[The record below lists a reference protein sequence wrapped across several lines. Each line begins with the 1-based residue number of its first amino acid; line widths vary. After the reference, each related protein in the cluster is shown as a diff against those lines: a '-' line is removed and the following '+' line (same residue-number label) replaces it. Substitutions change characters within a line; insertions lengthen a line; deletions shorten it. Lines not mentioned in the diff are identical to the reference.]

1 SLLRHSP
8 PVRDDFAATAILAAV
23 REPSAP
29 APALDNI
36 TEHEHDHD
44 LPSFRDVMEEAT
56 ALATLALPQTNLE
69 TISRPSSTSTSESAS
84 AAAVVAAASTVPQ
97 LPGISALAQANNS
110 ATSSPQM
117 RYRDMT
123 DDQLDGH
130 DSLALLPRS
139 PYNLEAISATKKAMQ
154 PLRSIDK
161 SPSAAISLA
170 SPQSGFSGGRNSRD
184 GMEEDVNTKVTRA
197 SCADFDPQRSDSR
210 ARSRC
215 RLHTDS
221 GARAR
226 ASSRADADLR
236 FWRRIHH
243 AIVVNTKT
251 RVPTLIARFTPSS
264 TTNKQTVIFFRIS
277 FGAHTWNSLTESFA
291 TISLALRIMMATQA
305 NESTQPTCQNCQTS
319 TTPLWRRD
327 EYGSVLCNACGLFL
341 KLHGRPRP
349 ISLKTDVIKSRNR
362 VKTMRPDLASKKK
375 QQQQQQQAHQF
386 GANDP
391 NGLDIHGQN
400 QRRQSQKSNG
410 NPDGSDSPVSR
421 TATPS
426 LYNPSLPVFQ
436 GMDDAQLQ
444 AGLQGFNVSGSDNRS
459 GSPLNGDRHLDVPQ
473 THEQLIAAN
482 SALKT
487 RVSELELINELFRG
501 RLSQMEQDEASARRG
516 QEISGKAEAQLRAQ
530 LESSKKQLD
539 ESHRRENNLKRR
551 LDEME
556 LELKEARDALDLSDS
571 GRAAKKPRIAEVV
584 ANPAVAAATSGGGG
598 DGGGGGESEVSTPQS
613 AAAN

>member
-1 SLLRHSP
+1 
-8 PVRDDFAATAILAAV
+8 
-23 REPSAP
+23 
-29 APALDNI
+29 
-36 TEHEHDHD
+36 
-44 LPSFRDVMEEAT
+44 MEEAT

-117 RYRDMT
+117 R
-123 DDQLDGH
+123 
-130 DSLALLPRS
+130 
-139 PYNLEAISATKKAMQ
+139 EAIPAPA
-154 PLRSIDK
+154 PV
-161 SPSAAISLA
+161 AASTPTQA
-170 SPQSGFSGGRNSRD
+170 PAPAPAPAPTPTYASGG
-184 GMEEDVNTKVTRA
+184 G
-197 SCADFDPQRSDSR
+197 
-210 ARSRC
+210 
-215 RLHTDS
+215 
-221 GARAR
+221 
-226 ASSRADADLR
+226 
-236 FWRRIHH
+236 
-243 AIVVNTKT
+243 
-251 RVPTLIARFTPSS
+251 S
-264 TTNKQTVIFFRIS
+264 TT
-277 FGAHTWNSLTESFA
+277 
-291 TISLALRIMMATQA
+291 
-305 NESTQPTCQNCQTS
+305 PTCQNCQTS

-598 DGGGGGESEVSTPQS
+598 DGGGGGGESEVSTPQS
-613 AAAN
+613 AAAT

>member
-1 SLLRHSP
+1 TAPHARLAIAKRHSIASLLRHSP
-8 PVRDDFAATAILAAV
+8 PVRDEFAATAILAAV

-117 RYRDMT
+117 RYR
-123 DDQLDGH
+123 
-130 DSLALLPRS
+130 
-139 PYNLEAISATKKAMQ
+139 
-154 PLRSIDK
+154 
-161 SPSAAISLA
+161 
-170 SPQSGFSGGRNSRD
+170 
-184 GMEEDVNTKVTRA
+184 
-197 SCADFDPQRSDSR
+197 SDSR

-221 GARAR
+221 GAR

-264 TTNKQTVIFFRIS
+264 TTNKQTVIFFRIY

-341 KLHGRPRP
+341 KLHQ
-349 ISLKTDVIKSRNR
+349 
-362 VKTMRPDLASKKK
+362 

>member
-1 SLLRHSP
+1 
-8 PVRDDFAATAILAAV
+8 
-23 REPSAP
+23 
-29 APALDNI
+29 
-36 TEHEHDHD
+36 
-44 LPSFRDVMEEAT
+44 MEEAT

-117 RYRDMT
+117 RYR
-123 DDQLDGH
+123 
-130 DSLALLPRS
+130 
-139 PYNLEAISATKKAMQ
+139 
-154 PLRSIDK
+154 
-161 SPSAAISLA
+161 
-170 SPQSGFSGGRNSRD
+170 
-184 GMEEDVNTKVTRA
+184 
-197 SCADFDPQRSDSR
+197 SDSR

-243 AIVVNTKT
+243 
-251 RVPTLIARFTPSS
+251 
-264 TTNKQTVIFFRIS
+264 
-277 FGAHTWNSLTESFA
+277 
-291 TISLALRIMMATQA
+291 A

-375 QQQQQQQAHQF
+375 QQQQAHQF

-584 ANPAVAAATSGGGG
+584 ANPAVAATTSGGGG

>member
-1 SLLRHSP
+1 TAPHARLAIAKRHSIASLLRHSP

-117 RYRDMT
+117 RY
-123 DDQLDGH
+123 
-130 DSLALLPRS
+130 
-139 PYNLEAISATKKAMQ
+139 
-154 PLRSIDK
+154 
-161 SPSAAISLA
+161 
-170 SPQSGFSGGRNSRD
+170 
-184 GMEEDVNTKVTRA
+184 
-197 SCADFDPQRSDSR
+197 RSDSR

>member
-1 SLLRHSP
+1 MSETWLP

-117 RYRDMT
+117 R
-123 DDQLDGH
+123 
-130 DSLALLPRS
+130 
-139 PYNLEAISATKKAMQ
+139 EAIPAPA
-154 PLRSIDK
+154 PV
-161 SPSAAISLA
+161 AASTPTQA
-170 SPQSGFSGGRNSRD
+170 PAPAPAPAPTPTYASGG
-184 GMEEDVNTKVTRA
+184 G
-197 SCADFDPQRSDSR
+197 
-210 ARSRC
+210 
-215 RLHTDS
+215 
-221 GARAR
+221 
-226 ASSRADADLR
+226 
-236 FWRRIHH
+236 
-243 AIVVNTKT
+243 
-251 RVPTLIARFTPSS
+251 S
-264 TTNKQTVIFFRIS
+264 TT
-277 FGAHTWNSLTESFA
+277 
-291 TISLALRIMMATQA
+291 
-305 NESTQPTCQNCQTS
+305 PTCQNCQTS

-584 ANPAVAAATSGGGG
+584 ANPAVAATTSGGGG